1 MGVRLQHIFV
11 AILTLGMVLAG
22 CEKDDKVVVYTT
34 PKDAPRSNPAVPPN
48 PTASPT
54 PVIDESKLPPAQ
66 TEIQWT
72 VPQGWQQQPG
82 AEMRY
87 ASFLIWPDH
96 PEIQLTVIPL
106 GAEAA
111 DVLPNVN
118 RWEGQVG
125 LTPSALTELPKVVKR
140 VTVGDLN
147 IDTVDLTG
155 PESANPRLRI
165 LAAILPHADKT
176 WFFKLQGPAE
186 LIGTQKGNFDAFI
199 KSIHF
204 ANGAPPPAVGATA
217 GGAGATP
224 GVAGATPPSAGG
236 ASWSIPAGWQQEPE
250 KPMRVASFK
259 AGDAELIIT
268 QFGKD
273 NIGGPLANINRWRG
287 QAGLQPLTDQNQ
299 ANPQSISVN
308 GKDGALF
315 DFSGDASDP
324 NAKRVRVAMVYDG
337 EQVWFFK
344 LQGPAK
350 AVGEQQ
356 PAFDQ
361 FLKSVQFGGNK

>member
-1 MGVRLQHIFV
+1 MGVRVHHIFV
-11 AILTLGMVLAG
+11 AILTLGIMLAG
-22 CEKDDKVVVYTT
+22 CERDDKVVVYTT
-34 PKDAPRSNPAVPPN
+34 PKDPPRANQNLP
-48 PTASPT
+48 PT

-72 VPQGWQQQPG
+72 IPQGWQQQPG

-96 PEIQLTVIPL
+96 PETELTVIPL

-125 LTPSALTELPKVVKR
+125 LEPSTLTGLPKVVKR

-155 PESANPRLRI
+155 PEGASPRLRI

-186 LIGTQKGNFDAFI
+186 LVGTQKGNFDAFI

-204 ANGAPPPAVGATA
+204 ANGAPPPAGGATA
-217 GGAGATP
+217 GGAGAP
-224 GVAGATPPSAGG
+224 PAGAGATPP
-236 ASWSIPAGWQQEPE
+236 
-250 KPMRVASFK
+250 
-259 AGDAELIIT
+259 
-268 QFGKD
+268 
-273 NIGGPLANINRWRG
+273 
-287 QAGLQPLTDQNQ
+287 
-299 ANPQSISVN
+299 
-308 GKDGALF
+308 
-315 DFSGDASDP
+315 
-324 NAKRVRVAMVYDG
+324 
-337 EQVWFFK
+337 
-344 LQGPAK
+344 
-350 AVGEQQ
+350 
-356 PAFDQ
+356 
-361 FLKSVQFGGNK
+361 

>member
-1 MGVRLQHIFV
+1 MDVRLHHIFV
-11 AILTLGMVLAG
+11 AILTLSMVLAG

-34 PKDAPRSNPAVPPN
+34 PKDAPRNESAVPANPA
-48 PTASPT
+48 AQPT

-82 AEMRY
+82 TDMRY

-111 DVLPNVN
+111 DVLQNVN

-125 LTPSALTELPKVVKR
+125 LQPSALTELPKVVKR

-155 PESANPRLRI
+155 PESANPRLRM

-186 LIGTQKGNFDAFI
+186 LIGTQKGDFDAFL

-224 GVAGATPPSAGG
+224 GAIGASPASAGG
-236 ASWSIPAGWQQEPE
+236 ASWNIP
-250 KPMRVASFK
+250 
-259 AGDAELIIT
+259 
-268 QFGKD
+268 
-273 NIGGPLANINRWRG
+273 
-287 QAGLQPLTDQNQ
+287 
-299 ANPQSISVN
+299 
-308 GKDGALF
+308 
-315 DFSGDASDP
+315 
-324 NAKRVRVAMVYDG
+324 
-337 EQVWFFK
+337 
-344 LQGPAK
+344 
-350 AVGEQQ
+350 
-356 PAFDQ
+356 
-361 FLKSVQFGGNK
+361 